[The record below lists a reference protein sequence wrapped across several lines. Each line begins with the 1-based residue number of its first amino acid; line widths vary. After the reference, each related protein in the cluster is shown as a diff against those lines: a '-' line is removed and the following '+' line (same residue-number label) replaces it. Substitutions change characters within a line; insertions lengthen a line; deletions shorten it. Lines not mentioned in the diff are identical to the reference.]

1 MTLEE
6 AAEAGQA
13 GPRPQE
19 FTPTPDP
26 DFSAFAQAVHL
37 MDYHLAV
44 DKMRREAALQDAI
57 RRGLVNDEPVPPKF
71 QKATAQKRRRM
82 NPWRHARVLLSE
94 TSLPFR
100 EIATIT
106 GLDIYQVV
114 GLKLK
119 MRSPVSEV

>member
-6 AAEAGQA
+6 AAGVGEEQ
-13 GPRPQE
+13 PRAQPY
-19 FTPTPDP
+19 TPTPDP
-26 DFSAFAQAVHL
+26 EFSAFAQAVHL

-57 RRGLVNDEPVPPKF
+57 RRGLVRDDPVSQKF
-71 QKATAQKRRRM
+71 QKATTQKRTRM

-119 MRSPVSEV
+119 MRSPVSDV